1 MSTSAPTASSKRLV
15 LLRKAHETAIGN
27 WAHLLSR
34 TPGTAEPF
42 RKAFRAALQK
52 YPDAAAADA
61 AGGGVLVHVMRREFP
76 TLARLAPDAF
86 SLLAKDVLAAFPTAA
101 HAEFGDILK
110 EAGMEGKMA
119 ELERREAAARAADA
133 DRAADRPRPMELAP
147 QDELRSVAV
156 EAKLAYEAQL
166 RRELEKV
173 RVASRRPIHIHTQTQ
188 TATRTLTPPPPH
200 THVVP

>member
-1 MSTSAPTASSKRLV
+1 MSSASAPPAPPSKRLA
-15 LLRKAHETAIGN
+15 LLRKVHETAITN
-27 WAHLLSR
+27 WAALLSK
-34 TPGTAEPF
+34 TPGSAEPF

-52 YPDAAAADA
+52 YPDAAAVDA

-86 SLLAKDVLAAFPTAA
+86 SLLAKDVLAAFPGAA
-101 HAEFGDILK
+101 HAEFEDILK

-133 DRAADRPRPMELAP
+133 DRAADRPRPLELAP
-147 QDELRSVAV
+147 QDELRSLAV
-156 EAKLAYEAQL
+156 EEKLAYEALL

-173 RVASRRPIHIHTQTQ
+173 RRPPIS
-188 TATRTLTPPPPH
+188 TPPPLFSRKPL
-200 THVVP
+200 TR